1 MPEGYGI
8 QEGPVEE
15 GNRLM
20 GELSTSGQQE
30 QGPLSRRK
38 GRKVVYSGTVPVSR
52 VLQYQGRRRILRLE
66 GAFWNVLETMAQRRE
81 IPLGRFVHELLEEC
95 DSDNLTSYIRCFCLS
110 EALSLGS
117 PETKAGDT
125 TALRRALA
133 ASPSPC
139 LFISGEGLIFS
150 VNQAAAEIFGEKTG
164 SLIGQYAHRVLRF
177 HPPDLFSRA
186 AEEARQGQDKVFP
199 GRMVLAIPGRLIT
212 VAIRVVPLPG
222 SKGDSLVWFTA
233 NPPARLSAE
242 QLQRR
247 RQSQT
252 GTAEPARSEE

>member
-1 MPEGYGI
+1 ME
-8 QEGPVEE
+8 
-15 GNRLM
+15 
-20 GELSTSGQQE
+20 ELSSTRQQE
-30 QGPLSRRK
+30 KGGSPRRK
-38 GRKVVYSGTVPVSR
+38 GRKTAYSGTAPVSR
-52 VLQYQGRRRILRLE
+52 VLQHQGRRRMLRLE
-66 GAFWNVLETMAQRRE
+66 GAFWNVLETMAHRRE
-81 IPLGRFVHELLEEC
+81 VPLGQFVHELLEGC
-95 DSDNLTSYIRCFCLS
+95 DSDNQTSYVRCFCLA

-117 PETKAGDT
+117 PDSAGTGDS

-139 LFISGEGLIFS
+139 LFISAEGLIFS
-150 VNQAAAEIFGEKTG
+150 VNQAAAEVFGEKTG

-186 AEEARQGQDKVFP
+186 AEEARQGHDKVLP

-222 SKGDSLVWFTA
+222 GKGDSLVWFTS
-233 NPPARLSAE
+233 NPPARLNAE

-247 RQSQT
+247 RQAQG
-252 GTAEPARSEE
+252 GTAEQDTPQKE

>member
-1 MPEGYGI
+1 
-8 QEGPVEE
+8 
-15 GNRLM
+15 M
-20 GELSTSGQQE
+20 GELSSTRQQE
-30 QGPLSRRK
+30 KGGSPRRK
-38 GRKVVYSGTVPVSR
+38 GRKTIYSGTAPVSR

-81 IPLGRFVHELLEEC
+81 VPLGQFVHELLENC
-95 DSDNLTSYIRCFCLS
+95 DSENQTSYVRCFCLA

-117 PETKAGDT
+117 PESGAGDS
-125 TALRRALA
+125 TALRRALS

-139 LFISGEGLIFS
+139 LFISAEGLIFS
-150 VNQAAAEIFGEKTG
+150 VNQAAAEVFGEKTG

-186 AEEARQGQDKVFP
+186 TAEARQGYDKVLP

-222 SKGDSLVWFTA
+222 GKGDSLVWFTA

-242 QLQRR
+242 QLQRW
-247 RQSQT
+247 RQAQDGSSEQQT
-252 GTAEPARSEE
+252 RPEE